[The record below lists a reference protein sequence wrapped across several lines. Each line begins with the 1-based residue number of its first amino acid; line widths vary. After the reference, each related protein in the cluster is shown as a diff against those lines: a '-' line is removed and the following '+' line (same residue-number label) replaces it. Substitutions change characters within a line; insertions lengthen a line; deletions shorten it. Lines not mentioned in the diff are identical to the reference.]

1 MGIKNYHVQD
11 MNLCFQAPPPF
22 IEWLKPSSSPPIS
35 SSSSSILTQQI
46 QHHFTNNMMSLF
58 KLPLHYQEQQQQE
71 FSRESRPCLPL
82 LSRLSER
89 KCLVREEDQGENI
102 KEEEE
107 KVEKVTV
114 ALHIGLPNYNTQS
127 DEEINEKKD
136 YYGKKEESLKR
147 RRLFNN
153 YGGYCN
159 FNTESRF
166 WIPTPAQILVGPM
179 QFVCPICNKTFN
191 RYNNMQVSVLIYS

>member
-1 MGIKNYHVQD
+1 
-11 MNLCFQAPPPF
+11 
-22 IEWLKPSSSPPIS
+22 
-35 SSSSSILTQQI
+35 
-46 QHHFTNNMMSLF
+46 MSLF
-58 KLPLHYQEQQQQE
+58 KLPLHYQEQQQE